1 MKKILSGLMLFV
13 GTTHFSHAQVDAG
26 QNATAIGLG
35 ASSTDPVYKFTYQ
48 NNLIAHYGIGWFSDT
63 QFVGAPMGYFGGY
76 GGLKFFTEG
85 QPRLY
90 IDATGNIGIG
100 TTTPAYKLDML
111 GGNISITNNGNN
123 PQYRV
128 VDGSI
133 ITKLQSQTVGGTAG
147 AVGTESANDLA
158 ILTGNITRM
167 FIQNNTGNVLI
178 GKTSQVNPAYMLDV
192 AGNIRSNQVVVNT
205 TGADFVFD
213 PAYRLNPLSS
223 LKRYIDRNHHLP
235 AIPPATEMQKNGLNV
250 GDNQV
255 KLLQKVEELTLYLIK
270 KDNEIKKLEKRLEAL
285 EKNNAKKKR

>member
-1 MKKILSGLMLFV
+1 MKKALFGFILVV
-13 GTTHFSHAQVDAG
+13 GSIHFTFAQVDAG
-26 QNATAIGLG
+26 QNTTAIGLG

-147 AVGTESANDLA
+147 AVGTESASDLV

-167 FIQNNTGNVLI
+167 FIQNSTGNVGIGTSSPGGVLQITNNVPYADNPANQLVLANGGYRSSESGGLGIETAGIAYYFTNYNAGGKVYDRTLDIKVRGAADGTFGAGMIRFFANNYTAGSVEREIMRIHGNGNVLI
-178 GKTSQVNPAYMLDV
+178 G
-192 AGNIRSNQVVVNT
+192 
-205 TGADFVFD
+205 
-213 PAYRLNPLSS
+213 
-223 LKRYIDRNHHLP
+223 
-235 AIPPATEMQKNGLNV
+235 
-250 GDNQV
+250 
-255 KLLQKVEELTLYLIK
+255 
-270 KDNEIKKLEKRLEAL
+270 
-285 EKNNAKKKR
+285 